1 MGWFVGFVVYAL
13 VWWTLLFCILPI
25 GVQPQAQGVLE
36 EGGWRGAPAAPRLG
50 RKLVWTTLLSAVI
63 WLGIWALV
71 ESDWISFRAAWL
83 AIPD

>member
-50 RKLVWTTLLSAVI
+50 RKLVWTTLLSGVI

-71 ESDWISFRAAWL
+71 ESDWISFRDAWL